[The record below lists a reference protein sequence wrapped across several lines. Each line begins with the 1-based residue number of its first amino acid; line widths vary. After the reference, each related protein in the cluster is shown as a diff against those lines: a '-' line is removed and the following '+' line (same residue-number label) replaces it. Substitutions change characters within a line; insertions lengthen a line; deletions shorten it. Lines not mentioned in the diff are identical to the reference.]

1 MPLVSPFYIAVV
13 LFFIE
18 LLYFKIADH
27 YNIIDHPNERSSH
40 SVVTIRGGGIIFCL
54 AAILFYF
61 IFGFEYSFFII
72 GLVLIAAIS
81 FLDDILTLNSKIR
94 LSIHLLA
101 VLLLFLQWNLFEL
114 QWYWLIIAAV
124 FVIATINAYNFMDGI
139 NGITGIYSLVTIL
152 TLYYI
157 NESLVSFT
165 SSPFLIIVG
174 ISLLVFNF
182 FNFRT
187 KAKCFAGDV
196 GSVSMAFILTFLIG
210 QLILETNNLA
220 YILLLFLYGLD
231 TAVTVFFRVL
241 RKENILQAHRSHLY
255 QFLANERKWPHL
267 LVSILYG
274 ILQIL
279 INLLLVFLIKDST
292 ALVFVF
298 VVFILVCFVF
308 IRFLLEGKNK
318 LLGIK

>member
-157 NESLVSFT
+157 NESLESFT

>member
-54 AAILFYF
+54 ASILFYF